1 MSITITE
8 DLWIMVIIFMFT
20 TVLGYLKK
28 DAILHLIA
36 FVIGIALMIQFLGTN
51 LYLGFGMAILS
62 IYIAY
67 YALWI
72 EWPERS
78 E

>member
-1 MSITITE
+1 LTINE
-8 DLWIMVIIFMFT
+8 ELWIMVIIFMFT
-20 TVLGYLKK
+20 VVIGYIKK
-28 DAILHLIA
+28 DAILHLIS
-36 FVIGIALMIQFLGTN
+36 FVIGIALMIQFLGDN
-51 LYLGFGMAILS
+51 LYLGFAMAILS

-72 EWPERS
+72 EWPER

>member
-1 MSITITE
+1 MAITITE
-8 DLWIMVIIFMFT
+8 DLWIMVILFMFT
-20 TVLGYLKK
+20 VVLGYLKK
-28 DAILHLIA
+28 DAILHLIS

-72 EWPERS
+72 EWPER
-78 E
+78 

>member
-1 MSITITE
+1 MAINESI
-8 DLWIMVIIFMFT
+8 WIMVIIFMFT
-20 TVLGYLKK
+20 VVIGYLKR
-28 DAILHLIA
+28 DAILHLIS
-36 FVIGIALMIQFLGTN
+36 FVIGIALMIQFLGDN
-51 LYLGFGMAILS
+51 LYLGFAMAILS

-72 EWPERS
+72 EWPER

>member
-1 MSITITE
+1 MAINE
-8 DLWIMVIIFMFT
+8 ELWITVLIFMFT
-20 TVLGYLKK
+20 VAMGYLKR

-36 FVIGIALMIQFLGTN
+36 FVIGIALMIQFLRTD
-51 LYLGFGMAILS
+51 LYLGFAMAILS

-72 EWPERS
+72 EWPERN
-78 E
+78 